1 MATATV
7 SAESIRADARRFVAD
22 HWDLDLTLREWWS
35 ALFDAGLAAPTWP
48 EEFGGRSLSAGLQ
61 RIITE
66 EFAAAHVVSPPL
78 LGIGPAMVGPTILRL
93 GTDEQKRKYL
103 PALAKGEDL
112 WCQLWSE
119 PGAGSDLPAI
129 AARALLDGDEYV
141 VNGQKVWN
149 SGADVAQRGILLART
164 NPDAAKRQGLTY
176 FLFDMDQAGVE
187 VRPLVQMNGHAE
199 FCEVFLTDARVSA
212 DDVLGKVD
220 DGWSAAR
227 VTMGFERA
235 MVTGRAP
242 RGLVSVASGRKAG
255 WIDQPLRAVVDGH
268 RNSSIGQR
276 RASALP
282 FKELQALA
290 RATGRIDDP
299 ITRQDLMHYFT
310 LTQLNRWNMQ
320 RSRDQARARG
330 GAPGPEAAITKLM
343 NSLLCTTSSEVTFG
357 LLGAGGMLWSRD
369 ATEGS
374 DAVTVALA
382 APGTRIGG
390 GTDEIQRNQIG
401 EQVLGLPREPVME

>member
-235 MVTGRAP
+235 GGACCGGRGGPRPGGSTSRCERSSTGIGTPASASAGRALCHSRSCRP
-242 RGLVSVASGRKAG
+242 WPG
-255 WIDQPLRAVVDGH
+255 
-268 RNSSIGQR
+268 R
-276 RASALP
+276 RAASP
-282 FKELQALA
+282 T
-290 RATGRIDDP
+290 RSPGRI
-299 ITRQDLMHYFT
+299 
-310 LTQLNRWNMQ
+310 
-320 RSRDQARARG
+320 
-330 GAPGPEAAITKLM
+330 
-343 NSLLCTTSSEVTFG
+343 
-357 LLGAGGMLWSRD
+357 
-369 ATEGS
+369 
-374 DAVTVALA
+374 
-382 APGTRIGG
+382 
-390 GTDEIQRNQIG
+390 
-401 EQVLGLPREPVME
+401 